1 MLEAIQIVN
10 ALTGIL
16 LLLYLS
22 AQIKRMLKTCN

>member
-22 AQIKRMLKTCN
+22 GQIKRMLKACR